1 MCIEEKSRENGATP
15 TSFFFSFS
23 KWGLDCCWLTPHL
36 WEYDGQTYSLHQA
49 VRLRK
54 TYTYHMQF
62 LLEFKRLF
70 IHYYD
75 ATSHDKCVHIFQSFA
90 FIFGGLK
97 CTETFF
103 QWFMPN
109 LYYFSAIRIPK
120 MGRWRLWNQIPSLTF
135 FPIFLQS
142 KANKRYWIDIFFL
155 WRLLWE
161 WAVALVFLVSYCGRL
176 LLLLYC
182 GCKCGVFC
190 VLNPPTLS
198 LSEEALEH
206 LRNEFLMT

>member
-1 MCIEEKSRENGATP
+1 MIN
-15 TSFFFSFS
+15 
-23 KWGLDCCWLTPHL
+23 
-36 WEYDGQTYSLHQA
+36 
-49 VRLRK
+49 
-54 TYTYHMQF
+54 
-62 LLEFKRLF
+62 
-70 IHYYD
+70 
-75 ATSHDKCVHIFQSFA
+75 A
-90 FIFGGLK
+90 FIFSSHLHSYLEALK

-190 VLNPPTLS
+190 VFNPPTLS
-198 LSEEALEH
+198 LSVEAAWEMNFWWPRSLH
-206 LRNEFLMT
+206 DQRWVIKLRRLFCPSPRWSNAMIATYCIYVTVRKFK